1 MAVRKKLSLVE
12 AVAYCL
18 DSDID
23 SCTGGLTTDEE
34 LEIVQKCQ
42 IIIIVLQMKGKF
54 LIL

>member
-23 SCTGGLTTDEE
+23 SCTDGLTTDEE
-34 LEIVQKCQ
+34 LEIDSEMSDNYYSTSDKR
-42 IIIIVLQMKGKF
+42 
-54 LIL
+54 